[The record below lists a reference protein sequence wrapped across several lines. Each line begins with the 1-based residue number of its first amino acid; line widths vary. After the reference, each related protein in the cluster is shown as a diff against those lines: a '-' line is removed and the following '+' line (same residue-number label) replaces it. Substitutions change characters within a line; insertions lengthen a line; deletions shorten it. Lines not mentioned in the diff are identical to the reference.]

1 MGEEEVNW
9 EQVRE
14 WDETYYLHVKQA
26 AKEYRFLPVSRTEGN
41 YVHLV
46 GGHKVLDFVSQIIGA
61 NLGYRHPRVTAAIKE
76 AADKIGFVQELF
88 CTEYRSRAAKLIM
101 EDILG
106 ADGWA
111 GRMRFVN
118 TGSEAN
124 EHAFAIAKQVTG
136 RPNIITREYAY
147 HGSTSGA
154 AGASRN
160 RFYRS
165 SFASPDSGEIRDVP
179 NFPGTGFH
187 IVPAPYCYRC
197 SLGHSYPSCKQPDG
211 RLACILASENLVRT
225 LGPET
230 IAAFVTEIFYGGSCI
245 HPPPEYIPQLRE
257 MTRRLGILWIDDE
270 VVCGFGR
277 CGKWFAYQLY
287 EGVTPDIM
295 TIGKGM
301 NGCALPGGAVIVS
314 RRIADEMDRYR
325 YWTGSTHAGHPIVA
339 ASVAAA
345 VEFMLEENIPQ
356 VAAEKGIVLAE
367 KLQWLQNEH
376 KCVGLVQ
383 SVGLLGGFEVVRNRE
398 TKKPFIEED
407 RFATFAGDISRYP
420 EVMIAERCVLN
431 GVMVGSNV
439 PNAIRVAPPL
449 TIRDEEMEFGFEV
462 IHKVLGEIDGMC
474 DG

>member
-1 MGEEEVNW
+1 MGQGEINW
-9 EQVRE
+9 EQVHE
-14 WDETYYLHVKQA
+14 WDEKYYLHVKQA
-26 AKEYRFLPVSRTEGN
+26 AKEYRFLPVSHTEGN
-41 YVHLV
+41 FVHLV
-46 GGHKVLDFVSQIIGA
+46 GGLKLLDFVSQIIGA
-61 NLGYRHPRVTAAIKE
+61 NLGFKHPRVTAAIKE
-76 AADKIGFVQELF
+76 AADKVGFVQELF

-101 EDILG
+101 EDVLG
-106 ADGWA
+106 ADDWA
-111 GRMRFVN
+111 GRLRFVN

-165 SFASPDSGEIRDVP
+165 SFACPETGEIRDVP

-187 IVPAPYCYRC
+187 VVPAPYCYRC
-197 SLGHSYPSCKQPDG
+197 SLGHTYPSCKQEDG
-211 RLACILASENLVRT
+211 RLACILASENLIRT
-225 LGPET
+225 LGAET
-230 IAAFVTEIFYGGSCI
+230 VAAFVTEIFYGGSCI
-245 HPPPEYIPQLRE
+245 NPPPEYIPQLRE

-301 NGCALPGGAVIVS
+301 NGCALPSGGVIIS
-314 RRIADEMDRYR
+314 KEIAEEVDRYR

-356 VAAEKGIVLAE
+356 VAAEKGVILAE
-367 KLQWLQNEH
+367 KLQWLENQH

-383 SVGLLGGFEVVRNRE
+383 SVGLLGGFEVVKNRSR
-398 TKKPFIEED
+398 KQAFIEED
-407 RFATFAGDISRYP
+407 RFATFAGDISGYP
-420 EVMIAERCVLN
+420 EVIISEKCVLN
-431 GVMVGSNV
+431 GVMVGSNA
-439 PNAIRVAPPL
+439 PNSIRVAPPL
-449 TIRDEEMEFGFEV
+449 TIKDEEIEFGFEV
-462 IHKVLGEIDGMC
+462 IDKVLTEIDEMC
-474 DG
+474 D

>member
-1 MGEEEVNW
+1 MGQEETNW
-9 EQVRE
+9 EQIQK
-14 WDETYYLHVKQA
+14 WDADYYLHVKQA
-26 AKEYRFLPVSRTEGN
+26 AKEYTFLPVSHTEGN
-41 YVHLV
+41 FVHLV
-46 GGHKVLDFVSQIIGA
+46 GGLKVLDFVSQIIGA
-61 NLGYRHPRVTAAIKE
+61 NLGYKHPRVTAAIKE

-101 EDILG
+101 EDVLG
-106 ADGWA
+106 PDDWA

-165 SFASPDSGEIRDVP
+165 SFACPESGEIRDVP
-179 NFPGTGFH
+179 NFPGTGYH
-187 IVPAPYCYRC
+187 VVPAPYCYRC
-197 SLGHSYPSCKQPDG
+197 SLGHTYPSCKQEDG
-211 RLACILASENLVRT
+211 RLACILASENLIRT

-230 IAAFVTEIFYGGSCI
+230 VAAFVTEIFYGGSCI

-301 NGCALPGGAVIVS
+301 NGCALPGGGVIIS
-314 RRIADEMDRYR
+314 KEIAEEVDRYR

-356 VAAEKGIVLAE
+356 VAAEKGVILGE
-367 KLQWLQNEH
+367 KLQWLENQH

-383 SVGLLGGFEVVRNRE
+383 SVGLLGGFEVVKNRSRKE
-398 TKKPFIEED
+398 AFIRDD
-407 RFATFAGDISRYP
+407 RFATFAGDISGYP
-420 EVMIAERCVLN
+420 EVMISEKCVLN

-449 TIRDEEMEFGFEV
+449 TIRDDEIEFGFEV
-462 IHKVLGEIDGMC
+462 IDQVLTEIDEMC
-474 DG
+474 D